1 MSELFNATK
10 PVFDFIRSF
19 PTFLSTTRPTTT
31 TIKTRLHAQ
40 GTNGAQGTGN
50 QVTDQEASFA
60 EVLEQYGFTW
70 IPKGASVPVSDGFY
84 YFYQVNGTQQSI
96 DFQVFQIAGGAKTA
110 HINLDLKHTLSDVF
124 FLNDGWFHDDVVYVV
139 SWQRKI
145 SAPRKRRILEPATF
159 IGLGSTIPTA
169 EESAHMATLQEIKA
183 KLNTDQKG
191 VGSLF
196 TYIRFANRYSCARFT
211 PEYTDAAYASVSSS
225 LSASVA
231 NDGAS
236 SV

>member
-1 MSELFNATK
+1 MTKLFNAMK
-10 PVFDFIRSF
+10 PVFDFIRSS
-19 PTFLSTTRPTTT
+19 PAFLSTTRPTTT

-40 GTNGAQGTGN
+40 GTSGAQGTGN

-60 EVLEQYGFTW
+60 EVLEQHNFIW
-70 IPKGASVPVSDGFY
+70 VPKGEPMPTTDSFY

-96 DFQVFQIAGGAKTA
+96 DFQVFQISDGVKSA

-124 FLNDGWFHDDVVYVV
+124 FLNDGWFHDDVVYIV

-145 SAPRKRRILEPATF
+145 SAPRKRLILEPATF
-159 IGLGSTIPTA
+159 IGLGATIPTA
-169 EESAHMATLQEIKA
+169 EECAHMTALQEIKA

-196 TYIRFANRYSCARFT
+196 TYVRFANRYSCARFT

-225 LSASVA
+225 LSASAA
-231 NDGAS
+231 NDGSS